1 MNFDAKIFS
10 ICVVSVSPAGLTVKR
25 KDRFRENSKSV
36 ELVPQST
43 LASDVLGSV
52 GSVETVDTVDTEDAR
67 LVSSDVVV
75 VVPIPSRLFETGGKR
90 EREEGRKNEGTRG
103 RVGRK

>member
-1 MNFDAKIFS
+1 MQTFLV

-25 KDRFRENSKSV
+25 KDRFGENSKRV

-52 GSVETVDTVDTEDAR
+52 GPVETVDTVDTEDSR

-75 VVPIPSRLFETGGKR
+75 VVPVPSRLFETGGKR
-90 EREEGRKNEGTRG
+90 EREEREGRKDEGTRG
-103 RVGRK
+103 RGGRK